1 MQPMRSG
8 TGGFRRVPSTSA
20 HVRGRGRH
28 RDGTDTSQKGTP
40 GHPSLRKPPSPRAL
54 KVKGL
59 TTSRVG
65 RGAGRAPGRLGR
77 GVLTAAKRAQALLK
91 TPGRQRWKRSP
102 ARPRTPP
109 PGGRPAELRAH
120 ARGRARASGL
130 RAPSVR
136 PRTRAHPDRRHGL
149 QTDPTDHTRTYGPRT
164 LCRTR
169 ARLGRAHVAQL
180 TQAQMRETKLRGPR
194 SGKRLSV
201 RRREGWRSRG
211 RRGRPR
217 CRRRPPPRPG
227 RSFRASPRVMIHGA
241 APVTFPEVLGL
252 EDKATGRRDAW
263 LQGPGRRALSRTT
276 TQLAETVKS
285 NHVGTLGTDPKAS
298 VHDTL

>member
-1 MQPMRSG
+1 M
-8 TGGFRRVPSTSA
+8 
-20 HVRGRGRH
+20 
-28 RDGTDTSQKGTP
+28 
-40 GHPSLRKPPSPRAL
+40 
-54 KVKGL
+54 
-59 TTSRVG
+59 RVG

-91 TPGRQRWKRSP
+91 MPGRQRWKRSP

-109 PGGRPAELRAH
+109 PGGRPAESRAH

-136 PRTRAHPDRRHGL
+136 PRTRAHPDGRHGL

-180 TQAQMRETKLRGPR
+180 TQAQTRETKLRGPR

-201 RRREGWRSRG
+201 RRRGVEVARAPGAPEMQATAASSARKVLTCVAPCDDPRSC
-211 RRGRPR
+211 PR
-217 CRRRPPPRPG
+217 YV
-227 RSFRASPRVMIHGA
+227 S
-241 APVTFPEVLGL
+241 
-252 EDKATGRRDAW
+252 
-263 LQGPGRRALSRTT
+263 
-276 TQLAETVKS
+276 
-285 NHVGTLGTDPKAS
+285 
-298 VHDTL
+298 